1 MESFQEVAS
10 WILKNP
16 EFVPD
21 IQKILSALKSSS
33 KTKVYN
39 EEYPASLVEKFTSQG
54 KQEISKNVYLT
65 EQELDTLVALYGEDT
80 VNQKLVNISDWSTNP
95 NPDKSGKPS
104 FLKYRKYVDHYRLIK
119 NSILR
124 DLK

>member
-1 MESFQEVAS
+1 
-10 WILKNP
+10 
-16 EFVPD
+16 
-21 IQKILSALKSSS
+21 
-33 KTKVYN
+33 
-39 EEYPASLVEKFTSQG
+39 
-54 KQEISKNVYLT
+54 
-65 EQELDTLVALYGEDT
+65 LVALYGEDT

>member
-16 EFVPD
+16 EFVQD

-39 EEYPASLVEKFTSQG
+39 EEYPTSLVDKFLSQG

>member
-1 MESFQEVAS
+1 MESFQDVAS
-10 WILKNP
+10 WILKHP
-16 EFVPD
+16 EHSKD
-21 IQKILSALKSSS
+21 IQKILSALKNSS
-33 KTKVYN
+33 KPKILS
-39 EEYPASLVEKFTSQG
+39 EEYPRELIEKFLSQG
-54 KQEISKNVYLT
+54 KVEVSKNIYLT
-65 EQELDTLVALYGEDT
+65 EQELDTLITLYGEDT

-124 DLK
+124 DMK